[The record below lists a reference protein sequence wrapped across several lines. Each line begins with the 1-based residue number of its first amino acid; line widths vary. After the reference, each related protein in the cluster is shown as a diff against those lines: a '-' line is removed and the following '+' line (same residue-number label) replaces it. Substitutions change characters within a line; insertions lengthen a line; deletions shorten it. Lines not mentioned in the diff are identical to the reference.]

1 MIIVLIIIKEF
12 KMAIISRRILKPILG
27 KSKIALERSTKYKNI
42 MVSNGI
48 KARLGTFIGGELNG
62 SIQLTAAYSDMTTA
76 TKSFA
81 NLSANKEIM
90 ELMNKRDDD
99 PSGVLIGPEVYRSVY
114 GQPSPEHNILLIR
127 EYEVDRK
134 NLSKSIELLAEVEE
148 IGKDEDTNILGLY
161 PIIADK
167 MDSLYVIYYYSSF
180 ESMGDIIDRIGMSEA
195 FQNVVNRANEIGK
208 LKSSNVVKML

>member
-1 MIIVLIIIKEF
+1 
-12 KMAIISRRILKPILG
+12 MAIISRRILKPILG
-27 KSKIALERSTKYKNI
+27 KSKTALERSTKYKDI
-42 MVSNGI
+42 MVSNGV
-48 KARLGTFIGGELNG
+48 KARLGMFVGGELNG
-62 SIQLTAAYSDMTTA
+62 AIQLTAAYTDMTSA

-81 NLSANKEIM
+81 SLSKNKEIM
-90 ELMNKRDDD
+90 ELMSKRDDD
-99 PSGVLIGPEVYRSVY
+99 PSGHLIGPEVYRSVY

-134 NLSKSIELLAEVEE
+134 YVPQSVELLSEVEA
-148 IGKDEDTNILGLY
+148 IGKDEDTKILGLY

-167 MDSLYVIYYYSSF
+167 MDTLFVIYYYSSF